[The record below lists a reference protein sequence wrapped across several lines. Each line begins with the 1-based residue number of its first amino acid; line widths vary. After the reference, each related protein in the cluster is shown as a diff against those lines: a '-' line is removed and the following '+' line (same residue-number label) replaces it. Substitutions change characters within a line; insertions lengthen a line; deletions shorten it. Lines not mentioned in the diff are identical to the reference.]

1 MTQTTEVFPEKEPA
15 AIRKYWES
23 IESGEAHGHHY
34 VVLLGLRTFDTAQL
48 LKRVLEGLSIS
59 AWERFA
65 RNTAIPTSQLLS
77 SVQISSRT
85 ITRRR
90 EEGRLHPD
98 ESDRLLRVTRVYAKA
113 LALFDGDAKLTRHW
127 LLSPQLA
134 LGDAT
139 PLDYAATEVGANEVE
154 NLIGRLE
161 HGIPS

>member
-1 MTQTTEVFPEKEPA
+1 MTKNVEVIAEKEPP

-34 VVLLGLRTFDTAQL
+34 VVLLGLRTFDTSQL

-59 AWERFA
+59 AWERFE
-65 RNTAIPTSQLLS
+65 RNTAIPKSQLLS
-77 SVQISSRT
+77 CVQISSRT
-85 ITRRR
+85 ISRRR

-98 ESDRLLRVTRVYAKA
+98 ESDRLLRATRIFAKA
-113 LALFDGDAKLTRHW
+113 LALFEGDAKLTRQW
-127 LLSPQLA
+127 LLSPQLG
-134 LGDAT
+134 LGGAT
-139 PLDYAATEVGANEVE
+139 PLGYAATEVGAREVE